1 MKPKCAYPNTQSASN
16 AVERWLARNEPSWE
30 LIFRQVATH

>member
-16 AVERWLARNEPSWE
+16 AVERWLARDEPSLE
-30 LIFRQVATH
+30 PTFHQVAIH